1 MNIFKKINK
10 NLYLFIFLLFILLDS
25 LYMTKKRLKH
35 SKFKNTGILFELLVK
50 QITADILSGKEE
62 SHANV
67 LLSKFFKES
76 SALGKEKTLYDLML
90 QEKAK
95 SPTDADRLI
104 DLILKSR
111 KKISN
116 RQLAEDK
123 YNLIKEIK
131 GIYPIDE
138 FFKSPISDYKEMA
151 SIYKLFEDV
160 SSDYDDSDPKEIFQA
175 RNCLLEHITRT
186 KRVIDKTNS
195 DDKDSLLEYYKSQYE
210 DVRLLSYQLL
220 VNKFNDKY
228 KDLDVDQKVL
238 LKEYINNVSN
248 TNSLKKHV
256 DSEVDKVK
264 RELSNLSSRI
274 KEPTVKIKVNET
286 VNQLEKIKVGKVV
299 KDSHVSALLSCYEL
313 IKEIKTNIL
322 L

>member
-1 MNIFKKINK
+1 
-10 NLYLFIFLLFILLDS
+10 
-25 LYMTKKRLKH
+25 MTKKRLKH

-62 SHANV
+62 SQANV
-67 LLSKFFKES
+67 LLSRFFKES

-95 SPTDADRLI
+95 TSVDADRLI

-116 RQLAEDK
+116 KQLAEDK

-131 GIYPIDE
+131 RIYPIDD

-186 KRVIDKTNS
+186 KRVLDKTA

-256 DSEVDKVK
+256 DNEVDKVK
-264 RELSNLSSRI
+264 KELANLVARI

-313 IKEIKTNIL
+313 IKEIKNNIL